1 MKTIVLDIQNTT
13 ELEVTEDCEILAL
26 FLGSS
31 DESLR
36 NKIRIVH
43 RKPGITSRVDI
54 RAVLQDRSSFDLET
68 TVVIEDGAYL
78 SDTYLNMRALLLSDL
93 AKAKS
98 VPSLEIK
105 EDQVK
110 GGHAA
115 SIGKLDSDQM
125 HYLKT
130 RGLTDKEAEDLLVHA
145 FIQDITEKIHAAS

>member
-1 MKTIVLDIQNTT
+1 VKTIVLDIQNTT

>member
-1 MKTIVLDIQNTT
+1 VKTIVLNLQTT
-13 ELEVTEDCEILAL
+13 KEYEVTEDCEILAL

-31 DESLR
+31 DESIK

-54 RAVLQDRSSFDLET
+54 RTVLQDRSSFDLET
-68 TVVIEDGAYL
+68 TVVIEEGAYQ
-78 SDTYLNMRALLLSDL
+78 SDTYLNMRTLLLSDL

-98 VPSLEIK
+98 VPSLVIK

-115 SIGKLDSDQM
+115 SIGKLDSDQI
-125 HYLKT
+125 HYLRA
-130 RGLTDKEAEDLLVHA
+130 RGLTDKEAEYLLVHA

>member
-1 MKTIVLDIQNTT
+1 VKTIVLDIQNTT

-105 EDQVK
+105 DDKVK
-110 GGHAA
+110 GGLAA
-115 SIGKLDSDQM
+115 V
-125 HYLKT
+125 
-130 RGLTDKEAEDLLVHA
+130 LVN
-145 FIQDITEKIHAAS
+145 